1 MLSRNIMD
9 NFLDNWFIDK
19 DIKFDFRVKK
29 YEFPEIKEMEKINSL
44 ISSDDF
50 FINRNNEMNSF
61 IDDKPGIYFINM
73 RFLTFENFISYL
85 ENNLSLIVKEND
97 EYKWNYKK
105 SRKMIFLLINN
116 IRKIKQ
122 ENYATLYKFTT
133 KMNSLINFNNKF
145 IILDK
150 NNKKIY
156 NFYNIY
162 FTNKKDIIEIIKS
175 QLFDNIYDQIIELI
189 NTSKLN
195 VKKYLSNVYILIN
208 ELIYLTVIEISK
220 SKDKQNFKKNI
231 IDKFFKWL
239 MTNKKDKIN
248 SKVVIFN
255 GLIIVN
261 DLNSEVKN
269 YDIVLSNYTYYNYSS
284 SINTGKENQTS
295 ELLILYIS

>member
-9 NFLDNWFIDK
+9 SFLDNWFIDK

-105 SRKMIFLLINN
+105 SHKMIFLLINN

-122 ENYATLYKFTT
+122 ENYAMLYKFTT